1 MPTSPES
8 TTVQQVANKIRITAR
23 LPPAIARMRRYGF
36 IIIVVFICWKVIMQ
50 QNYGLY
56 SYSPNVCPIILT
68 FSIEA
73 DSARPASFGFDHF

>member
-1 MPTSPES
+1 
-8 TTVQQVANKIRITAR
+8 
-23 LPPAIARMRRYGF
+23 
-36 IIIVVFICWKVIMQ
+36 MQ

-73 DSARPASFGFDHF
+73 DSADYQKERISAWLQTRELLPYRLKSTEDQGQN

>member
-1 MPTSPES
+1 
-8 TTVQQVANKIRITAR
+8 
-23 LPPAIARMRRYGF
+23 
-36 IIIVVFICWKVIMQ
+36 MQ

-73 DSARPASFGFDHF
+73 DSASPASFGFDHF